1 MNHAHLRI
9 LALTALLGLS
19 LLGTATAADALLE
32 DRVARI
38 ERVMDNQ
45 SASGLMLQMQQ
56 LQQELQELRGL
67 TETQQFEIQKLQR
80 QLRDQ
85 YLDIDSRLGTGRGAD
100 TPAGGAPVAPGTEGA
115 APPAR
120 PNGVIDVSGKDLQPP
135 VGPAAAPPVTAP
147 TPSSPGAAGI
157 PSLPSPET
165 TGGNE
170 RDAYR
175 EAFDLLKGRKYPEA
189 VIAFNEVMRRFPQGQ
204 YTDQARYWLAE
215 TYYVQ
220 RNYPAALAEFDR
232 LVQLSPTSP
241 RVPEAMLK
249 IGNIQSEQDAR
260 EQARAAYRLLI
271 AKYPGSTEARLAQSR
286 LMKLG
291 AERGGIERGA
301 PNPIRVP

>member
-1 MNHAHLRI
+1 MNHARPAPL
-9 LALTALLGLS
+9 LLTALLASTLIG
-19 LLGTATAADALLE
+19 AAAAADPLME

-38 ERVMDNQ
+38 ERIMDNQ
-45 SASGLMLQMQQ
+45 SASGLTLQMQQ
-56 LQQELQELRGL
+56 LQQEVQELRGL
-67 TETQQFEIQKLQR
+67 VETQKFDIQKLQR

-85 YLDIDSRLGTGRGAD
+85 YLDIDSRLGTGKGLD
-100 TPAGGAPVAPGTEGA
+100 TPAVGTPAAGPEGA
-115 APPAR
+115 VPPPR
-120 PNGVIDVSGKDLQPP
+120 PGAIDLSGKDLKPP
-135 VGPAAAPPVTAP
+135 VGNEAPPPVTAP
-147 TPSSPGAAGI
+147 SPSSPGAVGI

-175 EAFDLLKGRKYPEA
+175 DAFELLKQRKYPDA
-189 VIAFNEVMRRFPQGQ
+189 AAAFTDLMRRFPQGQ

-232 LVQLSPTSP
+232 LVQLNPTSA

-249 IGNIQSEQDAR
+249 IANIQSELDAR

-271 AKYPGSTEARLAQSR
+271 AKYPGSTEARLAQTR
-286 LMKLG
+286 LQKLG
-291 AERGGIERGA
+291 AERTGA
-301 PNPIRVP
+301 EQK